1 LSIIKVIFV
10 VKVLPKNVQ
19 DLFNDPQA
27 VKILATQSPNGM
39 LHMVPLGSLSAPAP
53 DTIAFG
59 KIMAKETHAN
69 LEAALKNGTYVSAL
83 AVKAPAAF
91 QVRCKPREYTTSGPV
106 VDAMNEQFKAR
117 GLKVPGVWLLE
128 PVEVIDQSPGPN
140 AGKPM

>member
-1 LSIIKVIFV
+1 MIMM

-27 VKILATQSPNGM
+27 VKILATQSSNGM
-39 LHMVPLGSLSAPAP
+39 LHMVPLGSLSAPTP
-53 DTIAFG
+53 DTIVFG

-69 LEAALKNGTYVSAL
+69 LETALKNGTYVSAL

-91 QVRCKPREYTTSGPV
+91 QVRCKPKGYTTSGPV
-106 VDAMNEQFKAR
+106 IDAMNEKFKAR
-117 GLKVPGVWLLE
+117 GMKVPGIWTLE
-128 PVEVIDQSPGPN
+128 PVEVIDQTPGPN